1 LSEVRTAAD
10 LTQTST
16 FHEVKVEESMAV
28 ATRTEPT
35 TVSVTVGG
43 SEITLETG
51 KLAKQADG
59 AVVVRSGDTM
69 VLATAQ
75 GRMEAREGAD
85 FFPLT
90 VDVEERMYAA
100 GKIPG
105 GFFKRE
111 GRPTERAI
119 LTARMIDRPIRPL
132 WPKGFR
138 NEVQVIC
145 TVLSADLVTPH
156 DILCINGASAAL
168 MISPLPFIGPVGAVR
183 IGLVGGELVVNPT
196 LPELEEGAALDLI
209 VVGTKEGLTMVEAGA
224 DQVPEDRLL
233 EALELAH
240 AEIKQLCEA
249 QEELARQVGK
259 AKWLDS
265 SVTEELE
272 GQHGETV
279 RERIDG
285 EGLRAADAVVEEL
298 LTPLGMDS
306 TEEDVVR
313 QVQQKQ
319 SLAAILERIRLQAVL
334 GPVREQFESD
344 LRALTEAEQDS
355 KELKSAKRHLLF
367 DRIVE
372 TVELPF
378 PVGPAVGDGEAATTK
393 DSLTKSYVKK
403 AAEAIYKE
411 LVRRKIAVEK
421 ARPDGRGPE
430 EIRPI
435 DCEVEVSARTH
446 GSALFTRGQTQIM
459 SLLTLGTAKEGQ
471 RIDDLS
477 LETDRRFMHHYNF
490 PPYSVGETG
499 FMRGPK
505 RRDIG
510 HGALAQRALEAVIP
524 GAEDFP
530 YTIRIVSETLESNG
544 SSSMGSVCGSTL
556 ALMDAGVP
564 IEAPV
569 SGIAM
574 GLVKEGDDYVILT
587 DIQGAEDHLG
597 DMDFKVAGTR
607 AGITAL
613 QMDIKITGVTS
624 EIMRNA
630 LEQAKRAREIILDKM
645 LEAIPE
651 PRTELSENAPRIS
664 TVKID
669 QEKIGMVIG
678 KGGETIRALEADH
691 DVQIDIEED
700 GTILIYAT
708 EGKNAEA
715 AIAAIE
721 ALTKEPEVGDTYTG
735 KVVKTT
741 QFGAF
746 VELKKGTDG
755 LLHVS
760 NVGPGRVGHIEDVI
774 ERGDVLDVLVQ
785 EVDKARG
792 RIGLKLIAKHE
803 NGSLVQP
810 EELIERAKNAPPRE
824 REEERPRGDRDR
836 RGGRGGRGGRDRGR
850 DRD

>member
-1 LSEVRTAAD
+1 MSI
-10 LTQTST
+10 
-16 FHEVKVEESMAV
+16 
-28 ATRTEPT
+28 ATERLAQ
-35 TVSVTVGG
+35 VSVQIGDQ
-43 SEITLETG
+43 EITFETG

-59 AVVVRSGDTM
+59 AVVVRSGETM
-69 VLATAQ
+69 VLATAV
-75 GRMEAREGAD
+75 GRPEAREGAD

-90 VDVEERMYAA
+90 IDVEERMYAA

-111 GRPTERAI
+111 GRASERAT

-145 TVLSADLVTPH
+145 TVLSADMVTPH

-168 MISPLPFIGPVGAVR
+168 MISPLPFFGPVGAVR
-183 IGLVGGELVVNPT
+183 IGRIDGELVVNPT
-196 LPELEEGAALDLI
+196 LQQTHEESSLDLI

-224 DQVPEDRLL
+224 DEVPEDVLL
-233 EALELAH
+233 QALDLAH
-240 AEIKQLCEA
+240 GEIKKLCEV
-249 QEELARQVGK
+249 QEELRREVGK
-259 AKWLDS
+259 AKWLDLEL
-265 SVTEELE
+265 TAELE
-272 GQHGETV
+272 SRHGHAIW
-279 RERIDG
+279 ERIQRDG
-285 EGLRAADAVVEEL
+285 IRESAAIVDEFLIEL
-298 LTPLGMDS
+298 AGEVSMDS
-306 TEEDVVR
+306 TEEDVQRQTQVR
-313 QVQQKQ
+313 A
-319 SLAAILERIRLQAVL
+319 SLAMLLEKQRLVAVE
-334 GPVREQFESD
+334 GPVRQQFENE
-344 LRALTEAEQDS
+344 LRALTDAEQDS

-367 DRIVE
+367 EQIVN

-378 PVGPAVGDGEAATTK
+378 PVGPATVEGEPVVK
-393 DSLTKSYVKK
+393 DSLTKGYVKK
-403 AAEAIYKE
+403 AAEAIYKD
-411 LVRRKIAVEK
+411 LVRKKIAVDK
-421 ARPDGRGPE
+421 RRPDGRGTE

-435 DCEVEVSARTH
+435 EVEVGVNPRAH
-446 GSALFTRGQTQIM
+446 GSGLFTRGQTQVL
-459 SLLTLGTAKEGQ
+459 STLTLGTAKEGQ

-477 LETDRRFMHHYNF
+477 LETDRRYMHHYNF

-510 HGALAQRALEAVIP
+510 HGALAQRALEAMIP
-524 GAEDFP
+524 PAEEFP

-544 SSSMGSVCGSTL
+544 SSSMASVCGSTL

-564 IEAPV
+564 IKAPV

-607 AGITAL
+607 EGITAL
-613 QMDIKITGVTS
+613 QMDIKITGVTQ
-624 EIMRNA
+624 EIMRGA
-630 LEQAKRAREIILDKM
+630 LEQANRARNTILDTM
-645 LEAIPE
+645 LDVIPE
-651 PRTELSENAPRIS
+651 SRAELSGNAPRITS
-664 TVKID
+664 IKID
-669 QEKIGMVIG
+669 PEKIGMVIG
-678 KGGETIRALEADH
+678 KGGETIRGLESDY

-708 EGKNAEA
+708 SGDKASEATA
-715 AIAAIE
+715 AIQ

-760 NVGPGRVGHIEDVI
+760 NVGPGRVGHIEDVMA
-774 ERGDVLDVLVQ
+774 RGDVLDVVVQ

-803 NGSLVQP
+803 NGTLVQP
-810 EELIERAKNAPPRE
+810 EELIERAKNAPPRPP
-824 REEERPRGDRDR
+824 EEERPRREER
-836 RGGRGGRGGRDRGR
+836 RGRGGRGRGPR
-850 DRD
+850 REGNGDS